1 MKTGDIVYL
10 CENEFSKFRELF
22 DYMFSIKNPFSND
35 ILSKKSDI
43 KNEFYI
49 TAYGN
54 RNAFI
59 SLKNDILDTDACL
72 TCPNSSIR
80 QLYNSLNQEYKY
92 VYKNSKEIQSVI
104 LRWSIILK
112 EDFKNDEA
120 CVLRNFIFLF
130 NLNELTLLQNIK

>member
-1 MKTGDIVYL
+1 MKNGDIVYL
-10 CENEFSKFRELF
+10 CETQFSKFRELF
-22 DYMFSIKNPFSND
+22 DYMFSTKNPFSNN
-35 ILSKKSDI
+35 LKSKKSDI

-49 TAYGN
+49 VGHSN

-59 SLKNDILDTDACL
+59 SLKSDILDADACSRCSNL
-72 TCPNSSIR
+72 EIR

-92 VYKNSKEIQSVI
+92 VCKDSKEIQSVI

-112 EDFKNDEA
+112 EDFKDDEE
-120 CVLRNFIFLF
+120 CIVRNFIFLF